1 MVVAQ
6 RRNQPYRPTMSL
18 PSMGYVQTEWSVVA
32 EQFGRDGRVGVALA
46 KSVKP
51 MKTNGNFQANPNT
64 TVP

>member
-1 MVVAQ
+1 
-6 RRNQPYRPTMSL
+6 MSL